1 MSFIFWDPNAQIWV
15 LVDAKINFKKMKF
28 SSFVTPMITIL
39 YDMTLCIKCNHK
51 TCIYI
56 YISIS
61 FNICWCQDLVRTH
74 INDVDMLYIEPL
86 RPFQCYLN
94 YKELSKNILKY
105 EKEILLHGTTVS
117 ALDVVGLTC
126 SVEMDESLALLLRP
140 HRMYLNHAFIA
151 STNNKESETKWR
163 NLT

>member
-1 MSFIFWDPNAQIWV
+1 M
-15 LVDAKINFKKMKF
+15 
-28 SSFVTPMITIL
+28 
-39 YDMTLCIKCNHK
+39 
-51 TCIYI
+51 
-56 YISIS
+56 
-61 FNICWCQDLVRTH
+61 RTH

-151 STNNKESETKWR
+151 STNNKESETK
-163 NLT
+163 